1 MPEDQEIVIRIT
13 GDTTGISA
21 KLNSLK
27 SQLSTMGQN
36 VSASNAKLVQSTQAM
51 EKHVSASYNEMTRMA
66 HMFQSA
72 LFYIAGHTVFRAIT
86 GLFDAIINKGLQFNA
101 VMAENRIALKTMLGD
116 VAQAEMLL
124 QQVWEIAAKTPFQFK
139 ELAEITKQMIAFGF
153 EAEKVPGLLW
163 DMADAVAA
171 LGGGMEKAQRVA
183 INLGQILALGRINA
197 REIRDL
203 STQGI
208 NMYKALA
215 DYLSITTR
223 DVAKLVQKAQIDA
236 QTAVS
241 AFSAYVKDKY
251 GGMAAYVQQQY
262 SGLMATFKDYTER
275 IFGES
280 MYGVF
285 QLITRV
291 LREINPQLEDMA
303 KNLEKNREA
312 NIKWWEDAY
321 EAAKKLSPV
330 MTEIIKAFKELG
342 VTTSKIITDQ
352 VIGNTKAGVFDWL
365 IGKGSVPYDAAKGI
379 QPLIKFI
386 GELSTTVAKLTQ
398 DLDWLIVPL
407 KESII
412 WFERLINPIRTVLY
426 FGGKLFEVIGSWISK
441 LNNWLIVKE
450 KVFGPQEGFE
460 GNFIYQALHTQT
472 KLADDSIKMMEDW
485 SEKQIDLYN
494 ELEDRI
500 YELTHTAHE
509 KELKELEETYRIK
522 EQKAEGD
529 KELLIKLEEA
539 KRLEISAINA
549 KYNEKDKSEIEK
561 QIKAIQKLKE
571 EEVKFLIGLYDKYYE
586 LTHTDRENELRKLE
600 LWYEKAKAE
609 ALKYGQGL
617 ELVEKIHVEEVKQ
630 LNDKWRQEDLEKQ
643 QEFLDQKK
651 KAQEEYV
658 KFEIE
663 SWNRMYEH
671 NTAEMKKYY
680 EGRKSYQDFI
690 DEYTLTERQK
700 EFKRLSEFLN
710 DLYAQGAIT
719 WDEVIKGIEM
729 GMVAYDSKTAT
740 ANYTSLLQMQ
750 KDMEEFLKDFDMEKF
765 KLNAQKVIDLSVE
778 AAKFISTLTI
788 NLDPAVAEKLK
799 EINKTFNEV
808 TIGNLTE
815 MITSFTNFYKAVEEA
830 GKTKQ
835 VDPTQIDKLIND
847 LTDFIVMFVEK
858 TIEWAK
864 ALKGDNYLLPAIKLI
879 NETFKDIT
887 LNEFMATM
895 RSIFGLMEYIN
906 ELKFVAVDPLK
917 IDDMMKYF
925 TDFIVMFVG
934 KTIEWGK
941 AIKGDNYLLPALKEL
956 NETFKDTS
964 INEFMG
970 TLKNM
975 FDLIN
980 FINEL
985 EYKPVSEAKLDSMLT
1000 YLTEFMI
1007 LLANRTKI
1015 WVESL
1020 KNDNLLESMRE
1031 LNKTF
1036 KDTNLNEFIGTI
1048 KSVFELIKLFE
1059 EAPKYDAKGTVSN
1072 IVDFLLDLE
1081 SLVIALE
1088 NAIIG
1093 LGQGR
1098 LEDIAGR
1105 ANKVF
1110 TSLNTLFK
1118 DVNLNEFMK
1127 MVSSVYD
1134 FVDKFTAKYVTTTK
1148 EIGKIVTTEKR
1159 DGQTVRVETPIMET
1173 ITTEVKDVLDDVMNV
1188 ASRIKW
1194 FFTQLD
1200 TLAKELEKMFSGEE
1214 GKYLEAVSGRVKS
1227 AFGRLNN
1234 AFKDITLIDFTNF
1247 MSMLKNF
1254 EESVMKDK
1262 NGVLMTSLDID
1273 KVKVAIIGM
1282 LKALENLSI
1291 ELDQVMGNSE
1301 YKISNQPTSWI
1312 DTLKQ
1317 RLENTIGKAAE
1328 IMQYALD
1335 KMMNIRNSWNLLT
1348 GAVTDIKAVY
1358 LTTILECVT
1367 GLSEML
1373 DSPLWKGIIDKV
1385 ENVYIKVGNR
1395 LFEIQGDFENM
1406 RVTVESTL
1414 QKLTKNLD
1422 QSFTN
1427 LINTISNAQSGISNK
1442 LTDLGIAVEE
1452 SKAVEKLSGLGKS
1465 LDGIVITM
1473 DNMVSKI
1480 GTWIVSFT
1488 KFCFTIAYLATLAMR
1503 AVEQF
1508 NLEMERMLKMA
1519 GAFKA
1524 FVMEIKPLME
1534 DMIKLFGTWG
1544 ELMTLYGGWVEN
1556 LTKSNQSR
1564 GGNWS
1569 ENFGGDPWDYPPQRD
1584 GSTIVGSGGWY
1595 DTGGTYHPESN
1606 GSPVV
1611 IQGDLVIQGVQ
1622 NPQQLMDE
1630 LKRLGNMR
1638 GAVNANY
1645 NY

>member
-1 MPEDQEIVIRIT
+1 MPEFQEIVIRIT

-27 SQLSTMGQN
+27 SQLASMGQN
-36 VSASNAKLVQSTQAM
+36 VSASNDKLVQSTQAM
-51 EKHVSASYNEMTRMA
+51 EKHVSASYNQMTRMA

-72 LFYIAGHTVFRAIT
+72 LFYMAGSTVFRAIN
-86 GLFDAIINKGLQFNA
+86 GFFDAIINKGLQFNA

-352 VIGNTKAGVFDWL
+352 VIGNTKAGVFDLL
-365 IGKGSVPYDAAKGI
+365 IGKGSVLYDAAKGI

-398 DLDWLIVPL
+398 DIDWLIVPL

-460 GNFIYQALHTQT
+460 GNFIYQALHRQT

-609 ALKYGQGL
+609 ALKYGKGL

-765 KLNAQKVIDLSVE
+765 KLNAQKVIDLSLE

-1036 KDTNLNEFIGTI
+1036 KDTTLNEFIGTI
-1048 KSVFELIKLFE
+1048 KSVFELVKLFE
-1059 EAPKYDAKGTVSN
+1059 DSPNYNASTAVNN
-1072 IVDFLLDLE
+1072 IVDFLINLE
-1081 SLVIALE
+1081 SFVIALD
-1088 NAIIG
+1088 NALISIG
-1093 LGQGR
+1093 RERLG
-1098 LEDIAGR
+1098 DIATRSRETFGYL
-1105 ANKVF
+1105 NK
-1110 TSLNTLFK
+1110 LFK
-1118 DVNLNEFMK
+1118 DISLDEFMK
-1127 MVSSVYD
+1127 MVKSLDEVLER
-1134 FVDKFTAKYVTTTK
+1134 FTPKFD
-1148 EIGKIVTTEKR
+1148 EQGKQVA
-1159 DGQTVRVETPIMET
+1159 DLLS
-1173 ITTEVKDVLDDVMNV
+1173 DVANV

-1200 TLAKELEKMFSGEE
+1200 TLAVALEKMFEGEE
-1214 GKYLEAVSGRVKS
+1214 GKYLEAVSERVKS

-1282 LKALENLSI
+1282 LKALENLSK

-1395 LFEIQGDFENM
+1395 LFGIQGDFENM

-1427 LINTISNAQSGISNK
+1427 LINTISNAQSGISDK

-1480 GTWIVSFT
+1480 GTWIVAFT

-1544 ELMTLYGGWVEN
+1544 ELMKLYGGWVEN
-1556 LTKSNQSR
+1556 LTESNQSR

-1569 ENFGGDPWDYPPQRD
+1569 ENFGKDPWDYPPNY
-1584 GSTIVGSGGWY
+1584 GTGTIQVGYGDRMPIEDYPGY
-1595 DTGGTYHPESN
+1595 GPTPVHPGTGRNSINP
-1606 GSPVV
+1606 PII
-1611 IQGDLVIQGVQ
+1611 IQGDLVLQGVQ